1 MSAQGPVDMPP
12 PREAMPQPQA
22 EGEDS
27 VLSLEERK
35 ARRQRQQA
43 RAAGGAAPAAPAG
56 PVAAPAAGPRP
67 VADPDTSGDGGGAP
81 LPMAVPGPGR
91 GPGRGPGGGG
101 PRRAGGP
108 GDGPRPAAEP
118 AAVPAAAPAPIPIA
132 QSAGPARARTRHWAV
147 LVSFVLLVMV
157 PTAVTAWYLWERAA
171 PRYASTVG
179 FSVRTE
185 DSGSAMELLGGMMAL
200 GGGGSSS
207 SDTDILY
214 RFIQSQEIVRSVDE
228 RLDLRALWSKGDPD
242 VDPVF
247 AYHPPGTIEDLH
259 DHWMRMVSVY
269 NDTGTGL
276 LDVQVQAFTPEDAR
290 AIAQA
295 IYEESQT
302 LINRLS
308 DIAQEDTM
316 RLAREE
322 LDESVERL
330 KVARAAMTQFRNE
343 TQIVDPATSLQSQ
356 MGLLSQ
362 LEQQLAQ
369 GLIELDLLR
378 QSTSGDDPRVQQ
390 AEARVEVIEARMD
403 EERAKLG
410 LGRPGAGTGA
420 EVDPDAPPGLAPEGT
435 AFADLVGEYE
445 SLAVDLEFGQR
456 SYVAAL
462 ASYDGALAE
471 SRQQTRYLAA
481 HVEPTLA
488 ERADYPR
495 RWTLT
500 LLTGF
505 FAALAWAMLTLGAYA
520 LRDRR

>member
-12 PREAMPQPQA
+12 PREATSQPQA

-35 ARRQRQQA
+35 ARMQQA
-43 RAAGGAAPAAPAG
+43 RAAGGAGPAAVPAG

-67 VADPDTSGDGGGAP
+67 VGA
-81 LPMAVPGPGR
+81 
-91 GPGRGPGGGG
+91 
-101 PRRAGGP
+101 
-108 GDGPRPAAEP
+108 
-118 AAVPAAAPAPIPIA
+118 PAAAPAPAPAPAPIPSV

-147 LVSFVLLVMV
+147 LVSFLLLVMV

-185 DSGSAMELLGGMMAL
+185 DSGSALELLGGMMAL

-214 RFIQSQEIVRSVDE
+214 RFIQSQEIVRSIDE
-228 RLDLRALWSKGDPD
+228 RLDLRALWSKGDPE
-242 VDPVF
+242 VDPIF

-276 LDVQVQAFTPEDAR
+276 LDVEVQAFTPEDAR

-308 DIAQEDTM
+308 DIAQEDTT

-322 LDESVERL
+322 LDEAVDRL
-330 KVARAAMTQFRNE
+330 KVARAAMTRFRNE

-378 QSTSGDDPRVQQ
+378 QSTSADDPRVQQ
-390 AEARVEVIEARMD
+390 AEARVGVIEARMD
-403 EERAKLG
+403 QERAKLG
-410 LGRPGAGTGA
+410 LGRPGTPI
-420 EVDPDAPPGLAPEGT
+420 DPDAPEGLAPQGT

-445 SLAVDLEFGQR
+445 SLAVDLEFGQQA
-456 SYVAAL
+456 YVAAL
-462 ASYDGALAE
+462 ASYDVALAD

-500 LLTGF
+500 LLTGL

>member
-1 MSAQGPVDMPP
+1 MPP

-22 EGEDS
+22 EGEES

-35 ARRQRQQA
+35 ARMQQA
-43 RAAGGAAPAAPAG
+43 RAAGGGAPAAP
-56 PVAAPAAGPRP
+56 VGPRP
-67 VADPDTSGDGGGAP
+67 VADVEASGGGGGAP
-81 LPMAVPGPGR
+81 RPTAVPAPAPAPRPGPKAGGA
-91 GPGRGPGGGG
+91 GPRAAGGPGGG
-101 PRRAGGP
+101 A
-108 GDGPRPAAEP
+108 RPAGAPAGP
-118 AAVPAAAPAPIPIA
+118 AAVPAPAPASLPIA

-147 LVSFVLLVMV
+147 LVSFLLLVMV
-157 PTAVTAWYLWERAA
+157 PTGVTAWYLWERAA

-228 RLDLRALWSKGDPD
+228 RLDLRALWSKGDPE

-247 AYHPPGTIEDLH
+247 AYHSPGTIEDLH
-259 DHWMRMVSVY
+259 DHWTRMVSVY

-276 LDVQVQAFTPEDAR
+276 LDVEVQAFTPEDAR

-308 DIAQEDTM
+308 DIAQEDTT

-330 KVARAAMTQFRNE
+330 KVARAAMTRFRNE

-390 AEARVEVIEARMD
+390 AEARVGVIEARMD
-403 EERAKLG
+403 QERAKLG
-410 LGRPGAGTGA
+410 LGRPATGI
-420 EVDPDAPPGLAPEGT
+420 DSDAPEGTALPGT

-445 SLAVDLEFGQR
+445 SLAVDLEFGQQA
-456 SYVAAL
+456 YVAAL

-505 FAALAWAMLTLGAYA
+505 FAMLAWAMLTLGAYA